1 MSSGAACAESDKPVS
16 LRITVPT
23 TTLRL
28 QETVQLNIQ
37 ARFPDGSTQ
46 DVTGS
51 SRTRYVSDDRRTALI
66 DKSGLIRALSTQG
79 RAQAR
84 VDIMSFRGD
93 LGVGV
98 RLTVVQQQVSIPR
111 LPPRPEEPI
120 GLEITVPKTTM
131 REGETLQLSVIAV
144 FADGSTKDVTS
155 TSHGTNYQRDFR
167 KVTVD
172 DNGLVTVLSPE
183 GLAVDSARIW
193 LVHKSFAGMI
203 KLTILKGG
211 PVVERDNLE
220 VTSSKTTLRAG
231 EMVQLAV
238 LQKLADGST
247 LDLTDPNTG
256 TTYASTDE
264 RMLVPE
270 PDGRITCIWPYRVSE
285 EYAVIVVRN
294 GNRQGWIKFK
304 ILPGGPGPSL
314 DVAADKTVLREG
326 EQTQLHV
333 YKPLPD
339 GGRRDVTDTATGT
352 RYLTFVTSGTYDPTL
367 SRVPINDKGLARAP
381 VSIWP
386 IPRFSVIVFVRHGG
400 AVGWV
405 KLNVL
410 RKDG

>member
-1 MSSGAACAESDKPVS
+1 MAFHG
-16 LRITVPT
+16 
-23 TTLRL
+23 
-28 QETVQLNIQ
+28 
-37 ARFPDGSTQ
+37 
-46 DVTGS
+46 
-51 SRTRYVSDDRRTALI
+51 
-66 DKSGLIRALSTQG
+66 
-79 RAQAR
+79 
-84 VDIMSFRGD
+84 DI
-93 LGVGV
+93 GVGV
-98 RLTVVQQQVSIPR
+98 HLNIVQQESE
-111 LPPRPEEPI
+111 LPLGPPQLEEPI
-120 GLEITVPKTTM
+120 GLEITVPNTTL
-131 REGETLQLSVIAV
+131 REGETLQVSVIAA

-155 TSHGTNYQRDFR
+155 TSHGTNYQPGFR

-172 DNGLVTVLSPE
+172 DNGLVTVFSPE
-183 GLAVDSARIW
+183 GLAVDSVQIW
-193 LVHKSFAGMI
+193 LVYKSFAGMI

-211 PVVERDNLE
+211 PVVEGDTLE

-231 EMVQLAV
+231 ETAQLTV

-264 RMLVPE
+264 RMVVPE
-270 PDGRITCIWPYRVSE
+270 PDGRITCIWPYRGSE